1 MEQQIDIPIC
11 CSFVLSLLAF
21 KNKRK
26 LEESYLSSGGIRMY
40 CGNCGTQIDDSKKFC
55 PNCGAMINAGE
66 QPKVQAF
73 DERKMTVVRKKRKI
87 LPFCIV
93 LLIIIAGVLL
103 CTQNTPEKVAIKA
116 CKTTLDGNM
125 KAYYQLLSKPYRD
138 NMVGAHGW
146 FSTKEEFQKELLYFA
161 ENFQNEIR
169 RSCGEKYK
177 AQFEVIDTDKYENQ
191 RLTMLKS
198 KLHRDYD
205 YDVDKIAD
213 AVVVTV
219 RITASGEDGISSWTK
234 EESCVK
240 INGRWYIHR
249 PGF

>member
-1 MEQQIDIPIC
+1 
-11 CSFVLSLLAF
+11 
-21 KNKRK
+21 
-26 LEESYLSSGGIRMY
+26 MY
-40 CGNCGTQIDDSKKFC
+40 CGNCGTQIDDSIKFC
-55 PNCGAMINAGE
+55 PTCGAMISGGAGHNAQVINE
-66 QPKVQAF
+66 SNRPVPK
-73 DERKMTVVRKKRKI
+73 KKHKL
-87 LPFCIV
+87 LPFCIAV
-93 LLIIIAGVLL
+93 LIIIAGVLL

-146 FSTKEEFQKELLYFA
+146 FSTKEEFQKELLSFA
-161 ENFQNEIR
+161 EDFQNEIV

-219 RITASGEDGISSWTK
+219 RITASGEDGKSSWTK

-249 PGF
+249 SGF